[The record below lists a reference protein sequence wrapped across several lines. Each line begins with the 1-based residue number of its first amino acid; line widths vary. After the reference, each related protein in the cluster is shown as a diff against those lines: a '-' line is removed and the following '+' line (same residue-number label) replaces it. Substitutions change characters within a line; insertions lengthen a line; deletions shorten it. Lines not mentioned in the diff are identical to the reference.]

1 VSTAQESGLQVC
13 AIDDVPEGEAVV
25 VDAERTGAADAI
37 AVFHDEC
44 GWFALN
50 DTCTHEE
57 ASLADGYIEDCQVE
71 CPLHTSRFSLQ
82 TGEVMN
88 MPATEDARTHRVEV
102 RDGAVWLFPGQPAL
116 PSTES

>member
-1 VSTAQESGLQVC
+1 VTTQETGLRVC
-13 AIDDVPEGEAVV
+13 GEDDVPEGEAIVV
-25 VDAERTGAADAI
+25 GKEQTGADDAI

-71 CPLHTSRFSLQ
+71 CPLHTSRFSLR

-88 MPATEDARTHRVEV
+88 MPATEDARTHRVTV
-102 RDGAVWLFPGQPAL
+102 RDGEVWLFPGQPAE
-116 PSTES
+116 PS